1 MSLPVSVRIA
11 SPRDH
16 QTPLLLVP
24 VSQSEAL
31 PPHLTDLNEVVAG
44 ALAAAWGAG
53 DFSGKVDETLL
64 AHGRGPSGPSRV
76 VLIGMGKKESVGPSQ
91 VRRAAMIAGK
101 RARALG
107 VPSGTFWVPTD
118 DVSGSAVGRGVG
130 EGLPFGGWYYGAL
143 KRPPKEPKPE
153 LTGIEVLLTQPD
165 AEFEAGLK
173 IGLAVAAGQSFT
185 RGLQVLP
192 SDVCTPAY
200 LAQQAT
206 ELASRYGMQ
215 ATVLDKAGLERE
227 GMGAILAVG
236 KGSGFD
242 PRFIALEYRG
252 GGERAPVVLIGKGV
266 TFDAGGISIKPAAG
280 MEEMKYDMSGAA
292 AVLGTMEVVGLLKPP
307 VNVVALV
314 PSAENMV
321 SGTSYRPGDVV
332 HTHLGKTIEVLN
344 TDAEGR
350 LLLADA
356 LSWAHRYKP
365 AAVIDCATLTGAVVI
380 GLGHSASGIMGTDP
394 GLVRDLIA
402 AGESTGERLWELPL
416 WDDYFEHIKSDI
428 ADMKNTGG
436 RPAGTIT
443 AAMLLREFA
452 EGLPWAHIDIAG
464 TAYTDRDRPT
474 HVKGPTGVLV
484 RLFSDFLLSRA

>member
-1 MSLPVSVRIA
+1 MSLPVSIRVA
-11 SPRDH
+11 DAVDLA
-16 QTPLLLVP
+16 TPALFVP
-24 VSQSEAL
+24 VFQASEFPSHLAAL
-31 PPHLTDLNEVVAG
+31 DRAIG
-44 ALAAAWGAG
+44 GGLAAAWASG
-53 DFSGKVDETLL
+53 DFTGKTDETVLV
-64 AHGRGPSGPSRV
+64 HGRGTLTRI
-76 VLIGMGKKESVGPSQ
+76 VLLGMGEVGKTTASTI
-91 VRRAAMIAGK
+91 RRAAMSAGK
-101 RARALG
+101 RARTLG
-107 VPSGTFWVPTD
+107 VPTAAFLVPD
-118 DVSGSAVGRGVG
+118 APLAARDLGRAIG
-130 EGLPFGGWYYGAL
+130 EGLPYGAWYYGAL
-143 KRPPKEPKPE
+143 KRPAKEPKPE
-153 LTGIEVLLTQPD
+153 LSALEVVRASAD
-165 AEFEAGLK
+165 SEFAAGVEV
-173 IGLAVAAGQSFT
+173 GLAISEGQAFT

-200 LAQQAT
+200 LAEQA
-206 ELASRYGMQ
+206 EGIASRHGMQ
-215 ATVLDKAGLERE
+215 VTVLDKAGLERE

-236 KGSGFD
+236 KGSVHD
-242 PRFIALEYRG
+242 PRFIVLEYT
-252 GGERAPVVLIGKGV
+252 GGEGAPIVLIGKGV

-292 AVLGTMEVVGLLKPP
+292 AVLGTMEVIGRLQPK

-321 SGTSYRPGDVV
+321 SGSAYRPGDVV

-356 LSWAHRYKP
+356 LSWAHRYEP

-380 GLGHSASGIMGTDP
+380 ALGHAASAVVGTDAD
-394 GLVRDLIA
+394 LVRDLIS

-436 RPAGTIT
+436 RPAGTLT

-452 EGLPWAHIDIAG
+452 EGMPWAHIDIAG

-484 RLFSDFLLSRA
+484 RLFSEFVLARA

>member
-1 MSLPVSVRIA
+1 MSLSVTTRVVDA
-11 SPRDH
+11 ADLTTSA
-16 QTPLLLVP
+16 LFVP
-24 VSQSEAL
+24 VFQSTAF
-31 PPHLTDLNEVVAG
+31 PSH
-44 ALAAAWGAG
+44 LAALDGAIGGGLTSAWASG
-53 DFSGKVDETLL
+53 DFTGKIDETVLV
-64 AHGRGPSGPSRV
+64 HGRGKLTRV
-76 VLIGMGKKESVGPSQ
+76 VLLGMGEVEKATATTI
-91 VRRAAMIAGK
+91 RRVAMSAGK
-101 RARALG
+101 RARTLG
-107 VPSGTFWVPTD
+107 VPTAAFLVPESTLT
-118 DVSGSAVGRGVG
+118 AHALGRAIG
-130 EGLPFGGWYYGAL
+130 EGLPYGAWYYGAL

-153 LTGIEVLLTQPD
+153 LASIDVIRLTADP
-165 AEFEAGLK
+165 EFEAGLQV
-173 IGLAVAAGQSFT
+173 GLSIAEGQSLT

-200 LAQQAT
+200 LAEQA
-206 ELASRYGMQ
+206 EGIASRHGMKV
-215 ATVLDKAGLERE
+215 TVLDRAGLERE

-236 KGSGFD
+236 KGSTNE
-242 PRFIALEYRG
+242 PRFIVLEYK
-252 GGERAPVVLIGKGV
+252 GGEGAPIVLIGKGV

-292 AVLGTMEVVGLLKPP
+292 AVLGTMEVIGRLTPR

-321 SGTSYRPGDVV
+321 SGSAYRPGDVV

-356 LSWAHRYKP
+356 LSWAHRYEP
-365 AAVIDCATLTGAVVI
+365 VAVVDCATLTGAVVI
-380 GLGHSASGIMGTDP
+380 GLGHAASGVLGTDA
-394 GLVRDLIA
+394 GVVRDLIA
-402 AGESTGERLWELPL
+402 AGEASDERLWELPL

-452 EGLPWAHIDIAG
+452 EGMPWAHIDIAG
-464 TAYTDRDRPT
+464 TAYTERDRPT
-474 HVKGPTGVLV
+474 HVKGPSGVLV
-484 RLFSDFLLSRA
+484 RLFSEFVLARA